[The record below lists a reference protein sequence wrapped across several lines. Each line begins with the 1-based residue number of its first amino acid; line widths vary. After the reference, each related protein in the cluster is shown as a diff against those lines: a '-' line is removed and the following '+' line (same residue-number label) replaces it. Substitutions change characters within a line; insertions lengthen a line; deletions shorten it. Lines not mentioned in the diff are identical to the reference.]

1 MLGPS
6 CSGQTPAAQ
15 VVCLIATILTIA
27 IIARALLSWF
37 NPDPRSPL
45 MQALNTVT
53 EPILDPIRR
62 LMPRMGIDL
71 SPIVAIVL
79 LSIISATLAQF
90 LDGKL

>member
-6 CSGQTPAAQ
+6 CTGQTPAAQ

-37 NPDPRSPL
+37 SPDPRSPL
-45 MQALNTVT
+45 MQALHSVT

-71 SPIVAIVL
+71 SPLIAIVL
-79 LSIISATLAQF
+79 LQVISATLAQF
-90 LDGKL
+90 LDGRL